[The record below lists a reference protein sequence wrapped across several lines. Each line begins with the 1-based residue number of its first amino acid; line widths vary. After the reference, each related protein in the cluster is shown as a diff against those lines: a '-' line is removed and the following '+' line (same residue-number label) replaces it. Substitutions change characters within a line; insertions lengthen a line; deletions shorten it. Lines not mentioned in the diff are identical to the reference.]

1 MIGEWLLRQ
10 IRNAE
15 KRREKKNY
23 PQQERA
29 YPDILAGT
37 PAISVYRISN
47 GFLLS
52 SNSPGRYEH
61 TMVYCKDIGEIGDQI
76 VTLHAREAMGIP
88 GHVHIS
94 ASGSG
99 GSGGSGIAKATLA
112 SYPITTRP

>member
-15 KRREKKNY
+15 KRREKNH
-23 PQQERA
+23 PQQQI
-29 YPDILAGT
+29 YPDIFSGT

-88 GHVHIS
+88 GHVNITTH
-94 ASGSG
+94 GGG

>member
-15 KRREKKNY
+15 KRREKNH
-23 PQQERA
+23 PQQQI
-29 YPDILAGT
+29 YPDIFSGT

-61 TMVYCKDIGEIGDQI
+61 TMVYCKDVGEIGDQI

-88 GHVHIS
+88 GHVNIPAH
-94 ASGSG
+94 GGG
-99 GSGGSGIAKATLA
+99 GSTLA
-112 SYPITTRP
+112 AYPITVPKQRI

>member
-15 KRREKKNY
+15 KRREKNH
-23 PQQERA
+23 PQQQI
-29 YPDILAGT
+29 YPDIFSGT

-47 GFLLS
+47 GFVLS

-61 TMVYCKDIGEIGDQI
+61 TMVYCKEVGEIGDQI

-88 GHVHIS
+88 GHVNITAH
-94 ASGSG
+94 GGGGGG
-99 GSGGSGIAKATLA
+99 GSTLA
-112 SYPITTRP
+112 AYPITVPKQRI